1 MAVMSETDA
10 LIDPEAVVAW
20 LLAEG
25 IFDDDQTAAAEK
37 LTAERLGG
45 GYSNVMFRLRIGE
58 HRWVLRRP
66 AKVAVERANDGMRR
80 EFRILTALEG
90 TDAPHPK
97 PVALCEDEEV
107 LGCVFYVM
115 EEVDGIVPHGP
126 KLEDFTETSADR
138 AELAFALVDALAELH
153 KVDWRAAGL
162 GDFGKPDGF
171 HERQV
176 SRWSGQLASYGG
188 REIPG
193 MAEAGK
199 WLEAHIPEV
208 WSPTIMHADYHMF
221 NVLIHPEPPARVV
234 AIVDWETASIGD
246 PLLDFIGFCEAWKSM
261 RAEGGWPS
269 YQEMMGRYLLKRNS
283 PASSSDGSG
292 ESLRS
297 DASADHKG
305 IGEQEI
311 VDSRAAESKTAG
323 GTNSASQSTPV
334 SEPST
339 TDQQYYAVLYNYRL
353 AVLLEGI
360 YQRSLQDPTR
370 EDQHG
375 IGERAL
381 FNADRSSALI
391 ADPDLLFD

>member
-1 MAVMSETDA
+1 MAIMPDSDS
-10 LIDPEAVVAW
+10 LIDTEAVVAW
-20 LLAEG
+20 LRSKG
-25 IFDDDQTAAAEK
+25 ILDDDQTAGDPSAA
-37 LTAERLGG
+37 AERLGG

-90 TDAPHPK
+90 TNAPHPR
-97 PVALCEDEEV
+97 PVALCEDEDV

-126 KLEDFTETSADR
+126 GLETFTADNASR
-138 AELAFALVDALAELH
+138 AELAFALVDALGELH
-153 KVDWRAAGL
+153 RVDWRAVGL
-162 GDFGKPDGF
+162 SSFGKPEGF

-176 SRWSGQLASYGG
+176 GRWSGQLASYGG

-193 MAEAGK
+193 MAESGK
-199 WLEAHIPEV
+199 WLEANIPKV

-221 NVLIHPEPPARVV
+221 NVLIAPLPPARVV
-234 AIVDWETASIGD
+234 AIVDWETATIGD
-246 PLLDFIGFCEAWKSM
+246 PFLDFIGFCEAWHSM

-269 YQEMMGRYLLKRNS
+269 YQEMMERYLLRRNLQ
-283 PASSSDGSG
+283 AGNSSDSA
-292 ESLRS
+292 ESLRPG
-297 DASADHKG
+297 A
-305 IGEQEI
+305 
-311 VDSRAAESKTAG
+311 
-323 GTNSASQSTPV
+323 
-334 SEPST
+334 SEPSP
-339 TDQQYYAVLYNYRL
+339 TDQQYYAVLYNFRL

-381 FNADRSSALI
+381 FNADRCSALI
-391 ADPDLLFD
+391 ADPDLLFT

>member
-10 LIDPEAVVAW
+10 LIDLEAVVAW
-20 LLAEG
+20 LLREG
-25 IFDDDQTAAAEK
+25 ILDDDQTA
-37 LTAERLGG
+37 TAERLGG
-45 GYSNVMFRLRIGE
+45 GYSNVMFRLHIGE

-90 TDAPHPK
+90 TDAPHPS

-115 EEVDGIVPHGP
+115 EEVEGVVPHGAG
-126 KLEDFTETSADR
+126 LEVFTENDAAR

-193 MAEAGK
+193 MAEAGR
-199 WLEAHIPEV
+199 WLEARIPEV
-208 WSPTIMHADYHMF
+208 WSPAIMHADYHMF

-246 PLLDFIGFCEAWKSM
+246 PFLDFIGFCEAWKSM

-269 YQEMMGRYLLKRNS
+269 YQEMMERYLLGRNFL
-283 PASSSDGSG
+283 ASNSG
-292 ESLRS
+292 ESAKSLGS
-297 DASADHKG
+297 DASAG
-305 IGEQEI
+305 REGAGSQEI
-311 VDSRAAESKTAG
+311 ADRKAVDRKTAD
-323 GTNSASQSTPV
+323 GTDSASQPTPV
-334 SEPST
+334 SEPSP

-381 FNADRSSALI
+381 FNADRCSALI
-391 ADPDLLFD
+391 ADPDLLFA

>member
-20 LLAEG
+20 LQREG
-25 IFDDDQTAAAEK
+25 ILSDDQTT
-37 LTAERLGG
+37 TAERLSG
-45 GYSNVMFRLRIGE
+45 GYSNVMFRLSIGE

-66 AKVAVERANDGMRR
+66 ARVAVERANDGMRR

-90 TDAPHPK
+90 TNAPHPK
-97 PVALCEDEEV
+97 PVALCEDEGI

-115 EEVDGIVPHGP
+115 EEVDGIAPHGP
-126 KLEDFTETSADR
+126 GLEDFTKTAASR

-153 KVDWRAAGL
+153 KVDWQTAGL
-162 GDFGKPDGF
+162 GDFGKPEGF

-199 WLEAHIPEV
+199 WLEAHIPKV

-221 NVLIHPEPPARVV
+221 NVLIAPSPPARVV
-234 AIVDWETASIGD
+234 AIVDWETATIGD
-246 PLLDFIGFCEAWKSM
+246 PFLDFIGFCEAWQSM
-261 RAEGGWPS
+261 RSEGGWPS
-269 YQEMMGRYLLKRNS
+269 YQEMMERYLRNS
-283 PASSSDGSG
+283 PASISG
-292 ESLRS
+292 ESAESLRS
-297 DASADHKG
+297 DALESHE
-305 IGEQEI
+305 GEGNQEI
-311 VDSRAAESKTAG
+311 ADGKATDD
-323 GTNSASQSTPV
+323 TDSASQSTPV
-334 SEPST
+334 SEPSPS
-339 TDQQYYAVLYNYRL
+339 DQQYYAVLYNFRL

-381 FNADRSSALI
+381 FNADRCSALI
-391 ADPDLLFD
+391 ADPDLLFT

>member
-1 MAVMSETDA
+1 MPDA
-10 LIDPEAVVAW
+10 DSLIDIEAVVAW
-20 LLAEG
+20 LRSEG
-25 IFDDDQTAAAEK
+25 VFDNDQIADDPTVA
-37 LTAERLGG
+37 AERLGG

-90 TDAPHPK
+90 TDAPHPR

-126 KLEDFTETSADR
+126 GLADFTKNDADR

-153 KVDWRAAGL
+153 KVDWQAVGL
-162 GDFGKPDGF
+162 SGFGKPGGF

-176 SRWSGQLASYGG
+176 GRWSGQLASYGG
-188 REIPG
+188 REISG
-193 MAEAGK
+193 MAETGK
-199 WLEAHIPEV
+199 WLEANIPKV
-208 WSPTIMHADYHMF
+208 WSPTVMHADYHMF

-234 AIVDWETASIGD
+234 AIVDWETATIGD
-246 PLLDFIGFCEAWKSM
+246 PFLDFIGFCEAWQSM
-261 RAEGGWPS
+261 RSEGGWPS
-269 YQEMMGRYLLKRNS
+269 YQEMMRRYLQTRNS
-283 PASSSDGSG
+283 DDPS
-292 ESLRS
+292 ESLKSKPSESREVS
-297 DASADHKG
+297 D
-305 IGEQEI
+305 EQEVSNKGAI
-311 VDSRAAESKTAG
+311 DSEGSPA
-323 GTNSASQSTPV
+323 QPTPV
-334 SEPST
+334 SEPSPA
-339 TDQQYYAVLYNYRL
+339 DQQYYAVLYNFRL

-381 FNADRSSALI
+381 FNADRCSALI
-391 ADPDLLFD
+391 ADPDLLFA

>member
-1 MAVMSETDA
+1 MPDSDS
-10 LIDPEAVVAW
+10 LIDIEAVVAW
-20 LLAEG
+20 LQRKG
-25 IFDDDQTAAAEK
+25 ILNDDQTAEDPTVA
-37 LTAERLGG
+37 TERLGG
-45 GYSNVMFRLRIGE
+45 GYSNVMFRLHIGE

-90 TDAPHPK
+90 TDAPHPR

-107 LGCVFYVM
+107 LGCVFYMM

-126 KLEDFTETSADR
+126 GLADFTKNDADR

-153 KVDWRAAGL
+153 KVDWQAAGL

-188 REIPG
+188 REISG
-193 MAEAGK
+193 MAETGK
-199 WLEAHIPEV
+199 WLEANIPKV
-208 WSPTIMHADYHMF
+208 WSPTVMHADYHMF

-234 AIVDWETASIGD
+234 AIVDWETATIGD
-246 PLLDFIGFCEAWKSM
+246 PFLDFIGFCEAWQSM
-261 RAEGGWPS
+261 RSEGGWPS
-269 YQEMMGRYLLKRNS
+269 YQEMTGRYLQTRNS
-283 PASSSDGSG
+283 DDPPQSLKSKPSEGREVSD
-292 ESLRS
+292 
-297 DASADHKG
+297 
-305 IGEQEI
+305 EQEVSNKGA
-311 VDSRAAESKTAG
+311 VDSAG
-323 GTNSASQSTPV
+323 SPAQPTPV
-334 SEPST
+334 SEPSEPSLA
-339 TDQQYYAVLYNYRL
+339 DQQYYAVLYNFRL

-381 FNADRSSALI
+381 FNADRCSALI
-391 ADPDLLFD
+391 ADPDLLFA

>member
-1 MAVMSETDA
+1 MPDSDS
-10 LIDPEAVVAW
+10 LIDIEAVVAW
-20 LLAEG
+20 LLRKG
-25 IFDDDQTAAAEK
+25 ILNDDQTAEDPTVA
-37 LTAERLGG
+37 AERLGG
-45 GYSNVMFRLRIGE
+45 GYSNVMFRLCVGE

-90 TDAPHPK
+90 TNAPHPR

-126 KLEDFTETSADR
+126 GLADFTKNDDDR

-153 KVDWRAAGL
+153 KVNWQAAGL
-162 GDFGKPDGF
+162 GDFGKPGGF

-188 REIPG
+188 REISG
-193 MAEAGK
+193 MAETGK
-199 WLEAHIPEV
+199 WLEANIPKV
-208 WSPTIMHADYHMF
+208 WSPTVMHADYHMF

-234 AIVDWETASIGD
+234 AIVDWETATIGD
-246 PLLDFIGFCEAWKSM
+246 PFLDFIGFCEAWQSM
-261 RAEGGWPS
+261 RSEGGWPS
-269 YQEMMGRYLLKRNS
+269 YQEMTGRYLQTRNS
-283 PASSSDGSG
+283 DDPS
-292 ESLRS
+292 ESLKSKPSESREVS
-297 DASADHKG
+297 D
-305 IGEQEI
+305 EQEVSSKGAI
-311 VDSRAAESKTAG
+311 DSAG
-323 GTNSASQSTPV
+323 SPAQPTPV
-334 SEPST
+334 SEPSLAA
-339 TDQQYYAVLYNYRL
+339 QQYYAVLYNFRL
-353 AVLLEGI
+353 SVLLEGI

-381 FNADRSSALI
+381 FNADRCSALI
-391 ADPDLLFD
+391 ADPDLLFA

>member
-1 MAVMSETDA
+1 MTVMSETDA

-20 LLAEG
+20 LLREG
-25 IFDDDQTAAAEK
+25 ILDDDQTA
-37 LTAERLGG
+37 TAERLGG
-45 GYSNVMFRLRIGE
+45 GYSNVMFRLRLGE

-90 TDAPHPK
+90 TNAPHPK

-115 EEVDGIVPHGP
+115 EEVEGVVPHGP
-126 KLEDFTETSADR
+126 GLGVFTENDADR

-162 GDFGKPDGF
+162 SDFGKPDGF

-193 MAEAGK
+193 MAEAGR

-246 PLLDFIGFCEAWKSM
+246 PFLDFIGFCEAWKSM

-269 YQEMMGRYLLKRNS
+269 YQEMMEQYLLGRNLLV
-283 PASSSDGSG
+283 SSSGDSA

-297 DASADHKG
+297 DASEGHESA
-305 IGEQEI
+305 GEQDLADRKA
-311 VDSRAAESKTAG
+311 VDRQTADS
-323 GTNSASQSTPV
+323 TDSASQSTPV
-334 SEPST
+334 SEPSP

-381 FNADRSSALI
+381 FNADRCSALI

>member
-1 MAVMSETDA
+1 MAVMPETDA
-10 LIDPEAVVAW
+10 LIDTEAVVSW
-20 LLAEG
+20 LLREG
-25 IFDDDQTAAAEK
+25 ILDDDQTPAAEK
-37 LTAERLGG
+37 LAAERLGG
-45 GYSNVMFRLRIGE
+45 GYSNVMFRLSIGE

-97 PVALCEDEEV
+97 PVALCEDEKV

-126 KLEDFTETSADR
+126 KLEDFPETSADR

-176 SRWSGQLASYGG
+176 GRWSGQLASYGG

-269 YQEMMGRYLLKRNS
+269 YQEMMERYLLRRNL
-283 PASSSDGSG
+283 PAGSSGGSG

-297 DASADHKG
+297 DASAGHEG
-305 IGEQEI
+305 IDKQEI
-311 VDSRAAESKTAG
+311 AGSGAAD
-323 GTNSASQSTPV
+323 GTDGASQSTAV
-334 SEPST
+334 SEPSP

-360 YQRSLQDPTR
+360 YQRSLHDPTR

-375 IGERAL
+375 IGDRAL
-381 FNADRSSALI
+381 FNADRCSALI

>member
-1 MAVMSETDA
+1 MSETDA

-20 LLAEG
+20 LLREG
-25 IFDDDQTAAAEK
+25 ILDDDQTA
-37 LTAERLGG
+37 TAERLGG
-45 GYSNVMFRLRIGE
+45 GYSNVMFRLHIGE

-90 TDAPHPK
+90 TDAPHPS

-115 EEVDGIVPHGP
+115 EEVEGVVPHGAG
-126 KLEDFTETSADR
+126 LEVFTENDAAR

-193 MAEAGK
+193 MAEAGR
-199 WLEAHIPEV
+199 WLEARIPEV
-208 WSPTIMHADYHMF
+208 WSPAIMHADYHMF

-246 PLLDFIGFCEAWKSM
+246 PFLDFIGFCEAWKSM

-269 YQEMMGRYLLKRNS
+269 YQEMMERYLLGRNLL
-283 PASSSDGSG
+283 ASSFG
-292 ESLRS
+292 ESAESLVS
-297 DASADHKG
+297 DASAGREGAGSQDLTDRKA
-305 IGEQEI
+305 
-311 VDSRAAESKTAG
+311 VDRKTAD
-323 GTNSASQSTPV
+323 GTDSASQPTPV
-334 SEPST
+334 SEPSP

-381 FNADRSSALI
+381 FNADRCSALI

>member
-1 MAVMSETDA
+1 M
-10 LIDPEAVVAW
+10 
-20 LLAEG
+20 
-25 IFDDDQTAAAEK
+25 DDDQTSAPERLA
-37 LTAERLGG
+37 AERLGG
-45 GYSNVMFRLRIGE
+45 GYSNVMFRLSIGE

-126 KLEDFTETSADR
+126 GLADFTETSADR

-176 SRWSGQLASYGG
+176 GRWSGQLASYGG

-269 YQEMMGRYLLKRNS
+269 YQEMMERYLRNS
-283 PASSSDGSG
+283 PKSSFGDSG

-297 DASADHKG
+297 DALL
-305 IGEQEI
+305 
-311 VDSRAAESKTAG
+311 
-323 GTNSASQSTPV
+323 
-334 SEPST
+334 EPSP

-360 YQRSLQDPTR
+360 YQRSLHDPTR

-381 FNADRSSALI
+381 FNADRCSALI